1 MDLAS
6 LGKIPGYSKSVQI
19 QHITPSGLNK
29 PSSSHVYMGKYF
41 PKLAH
46 EAQEFSKSDSQV
58 SPQLKKMFK
67 VSLRMSELSL

>member
-6 LGKIPGYSKSVQI
+6 LGKIHGYSKSVQI

-46 EAQEFSKSDSQV
+46 EAQEFSKSDSPTAIGTV
-58 SPQLKKMFK
+58 TVRLGLLMKDM
-67 VSLRMSELSL
+67 